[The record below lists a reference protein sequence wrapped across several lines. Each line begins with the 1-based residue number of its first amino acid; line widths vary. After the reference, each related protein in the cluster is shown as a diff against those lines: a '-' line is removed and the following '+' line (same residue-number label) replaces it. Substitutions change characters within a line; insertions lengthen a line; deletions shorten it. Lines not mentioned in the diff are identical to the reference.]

1 MLRSATA
8 MCLALASVAAAG
20 GAALD
25 AKVSGDP
32 ATAAEK
38 AFQSGDR
45 RHIVVP
51 VCGANSGEVL
61 PGWPLQES
69 PAHWEAL
76 KHGQRPF
83 TCSDFGED
91 PKHQNFMRAAKYAE
105 GYNRRLLELESKGS
119 R

>member
-1 MLRSATA
+1 
-8 MCLALASVAAAG
+8 MCLALASAAAAG

-32 ATAAEK
+32 ANAAEK

-51 VCGANSGEVL
+51 VCGADSGEVL

-69 PAHWEAL
+69 PAHRDAL
-76 KHGQRPF
+76 ERGQRPF
-83 TCSDFGED
+83 MCSDFGDD
-91 PKHQNFMRAAKYAE
+91 PKHHNFMRAAKYAE
-105 GYNRRLLELESKGS
+105 RHNRRLLELEGKGS